1 MMKKGKLAAAASLL
15 LCVSTVLAG
24 CGSAKASSNS
34 GNGDEVTITYCNFN
48 ASGGHEKTLK
58 KMYEAFHKENP
69 NIKVKIETIA
79 YDDYFTQMQTRVAG
93 GKAPDCYEL
102 NIENFAEY
110 ANKNQLAEIKGSDL
124 SALNDTARDAFKV
137 NGKQYGLPESFSNV
151 VLIYNKDLFDQAKV
165 EYPNENWTQDDI
177 QKAAEAIR
185 KLGDNIYGI
194 YQPITYNEFFKV
206 AAQHGG
212 SLLNKDKTKF
222 TINSKENIE
231 AAHQLVDRVQKS
243 NVQPTEAQMGG
254 MKDWDLFMS
263 GRLGMIPTG
272 IWAFQTFADNCKF
285 NWDIVVEPG
294 AKKKA
299 THFFS
304 NACVINPKSKNQEA
318 ATKWITWLTTSDKS
332 AEIRLKD
339 GWDLPAIK
347 NEDALKSYLEQKNP
361 DNRKAV
367 FDSLDYLVIPP
378 VIEDYSMMS
387 DILDEK
393 LKAAASGSKT
403 VEEALDE
410 AQKECEQKVKIK

>member
-1 MMKKGKLAAAASLL
+1 MMKKGKLASVASLL
-15 LCVSTVLAG
+15 LCASTVLAG
-24 CGSAKASSNS
+24 CGSAEASRNS
-34 GNGDEVTITYCNFN
+34 GNGDGVTITYCNFN

-165 EYPNENWTQDDI
+165 EYPNENWTQDDV

-272 IWAFQTFADNCKF
+272 IWAFQSFAENCKF
-285 NWDIVVEPG
+285 NWDIAVEPG

-347 NEDALKSYLEQKNP
+347 NQDALKPYLEQKNP
-361 DNRKAV
+361 ENRKAV